1 MHCTTTSTPTLPLP
15 ADISD
20 IPRLALK
27 AMPPRSPRTRT
38 PERRRDSGSVG
49 AGGGV
54 GAGGPAGQSVYAIG
68 PCGRWVWKTHRRC
81 TDGVVPWDVQ
91 ALNTEPTMLHWKSG
105 AEYVTA
111 VRPGLYEVR
120 FAIWLRAT
128 VGASC
133 AIILRCADFA
143 WVLLQR
149 AAGGGRAC
157 QRRPY
162 PDSTVS
168 EVHVFAR
175 WGVSWLTTLS
185 LCLSDSGSTSAVTH
199 HIHPAGSIAGTTVLQ
214 FVTLPPRAEIAVRV
228 GGDVP
233 AQAFLNVRKL

>member
-38 PERRRDSGSVG
+38 PERRRDGGSVG

-128 VGASC
+128 VGASVRSC
-133 AIILRCADFA
+133 GVQISLGFFCSEPLEVDVLVNGDPILTA
-143 WVLLQR
+143 
-149 AAGGGRAC
+149 
-157 QRRPY
+157 P
-162 PDSTVS
+162 
-168 EVHVFAR
+168 
-175 WGVSWLTTLS
+175 
-185 LCLSDSGSTSAVTH
+185 
-199 HIHPAGSIAGTTVLQ
+199 
-214 FVTLPPRAEIAVRV
+214 
-228 GGDVP
+228 
-233 AQAFLNVRKL
+233 